1 MVTLTAVTVRRRR
14 PAERT
19 AAGGPGGCVRRVHL
33 LATGGTIAS
42 RRGPDG
48 LAAATPAAELLTSA
62 GVPPGVEVIVSDL
75 TTVGSY
81 ALSLA
86 DLRRLVTEVR
96 RCLSDDDVDGVVVT
110 HGTDTMEESAYL
122 ADLVHDDPRP
132 VVFTGAQRPFDST
145 APDGPANLAA
155 ALGVAASPLARE
167 LGVLLCFDG
176 LVFPGRGVRKVETL
190 RSAAFAAP
198 GRGPLL
204 QVTGESVVPLA
215 RPVRHRALP
224 LDLDRELPR
233 VDVVACYLGADPA
246 LLRAAVAAGAAGIVL
261 EAFGAGNVPP
271 AIGEEAGRL
280 VARGIPVLVC
290 SRVPSGPVAPLYAD
304 GGAGLARAGALF
316 AGDLSPWQG
325 RLLLAAALSL
335 DPREPYRVLADRLPR

>member
-1 MVTLTAVTVRRRR
+1 M
-14 PAERT
+14 
-19 AAGGPGGCVRRVHL
+19 RRVHL
-33 LATGGTIAS
+33 VATGGTIAS
-42 RRGPDG
+42 RQGPDG
-48 LAAATPAAELLTSA
+48 LAATTPAVELLAAA
-62 GVPPGVEVIVSDL
+62 GRPDGVEVTVSDL
-75 TTVGSY
+75 STVGSY
-81 ALSLA
+81 ALSGA
-86 DLRRLVTEVR
+86 DLRRLVAEVR
-96 RCLSDDDVDGVVVT
+96 RCLADDVDGVVVT

-132 VVFTGAQRPFDST
+132 VVFTGSQRPFDSP
-145 APDGPANLAA
+145 APDGPGNLGAALRVAA
-155 ALGVAASPLARE
+155 APAARD

-176 LVFPGRGVRKVETL
+176 QVFPARGVRKVETL

-198 GRGPLL
+198 GRGPVL
-204 QVTGESVVPLA
+204 QVADGPPVPLA
-215 RPVRHRALP
+215 RPVRPTPLP

-233 VDVVACYLGADPA
+233 VDVVACYLGADAA
-246 LLRAAVAAGAAGIVL
+246 LLRAAVAAGAQGVVL

-271 AIGEEAGRL
+271 DVAAEAGRL

-290 SRVPSGPVAPLYAD
+290 SRVPSGPVAPLYAG

-335 DPREPYRVLADRLPR
+335 DPTEPHRWLADRLPPGPPTPPEAARGHPERNEQA

>member
-1 MVTLTAVTVRRRR
+1 
-14 PAERT
+14 
-19 AAGGPGGCVRRVHL
+19 VRRVHL
-33 LATGGTIAS
+33 LATGGTIAG
-42 RRGPDG
+42 RQGPEG
-48 LAAATPAAELLTSA
+48 LAATTPAAELLASA
-62 GVPPGVEVIVSDL
+62 ARPPGVEVTVSDL

-81 ALSLA
+81 ALSSA
-86 DLRRLVTEVR
+86 DLRQLVAEVR
-96 RCLSDDDVDGVVVT
+96 RCLTDDVDGVVVT

-132 VVFTGAQRPFDST
+132 VVFTGAQRPFDSP

-155 ALGVAASPLARE
+155 ALGVAAAPVSRE

-176 LVFPGRGVRKVETL
+176 LAFPARGVRKVETL

-204 QVTGESVVPLA
+204 QVTGGSVVPLA
-215 RPVRHRALP
+215 RPVRHAPLP

-233 VDVVACYLGADPA
+233 VDVVACYLGADAA
-246 LLRAAVAAGAAGIVL
+246 LLRAAVAAGATGIVL

-271 AIGEEAGRL
+271 AIAEEAGSL

-290 SRVPSGPVAPLYAD
+290 SRVGSGPVAPLYAG
-304 GGAGLARAGALF
+304 GGADLARAGAVF